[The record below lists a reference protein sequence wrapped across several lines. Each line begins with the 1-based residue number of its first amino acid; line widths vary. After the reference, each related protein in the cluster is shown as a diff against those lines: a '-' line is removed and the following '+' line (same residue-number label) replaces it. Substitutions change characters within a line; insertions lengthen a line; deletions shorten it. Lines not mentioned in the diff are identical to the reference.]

1 MDCVPYVGAESL
13 NAGRLQMNSTLCRL
27 RTDHGIMHL
36 TDTNVL
42 LLNTPKYE
50 NETAEN
56 CILVEKLAAQRL
68 LGISRH
74 SFGDNNT
81 TELIGLRQDGKEW
94 INVAQ
99 DRESWRDVANTVV
112 KP

>member
-1 MDCVPYVGAESL
+1 MYCYSI
-13 NAGRLQMNSTLCRL
+13 
-27 RTDHGIMHL
+27 H
-36 TDTNVL
+36 
-42 LLNTPKYE
+42 LNTR
-50 NETAEN
+50 TRQQRIALSV
-56 CILVEKLAAQRL
+56 LVEKLAAQRL

-81 TELIGLRQDGKEW
+81 TELIGLRQEGKEW

-99 DRESWRDVANTVV
+99 DREISRDVANTVV